1 MSSVGATRYAR
12 RSCGALSQGWR
23 LRTPMAET
31 VCAML
36 SIAEVSIVGQAI
48 SVPLEPLRRRPL
60 MVFVTWRRALLGIAR

>member
-1 MSSVGATRYAR
+1 
-12 RSCGALSQGWR
+12 
-23 LRTPMAET
+23 MAET